1 MALLHQPAVAGDR
14 TVAGFE
20 RIRALVGEWEATQP
34 DGKLMQ
40 VTYEEINGG
49 AIEERYRSEDPMWWN
64 MSTVYHLDNDRI
76 MMTHYCSWGN
86 HPRMTVTVPE
96 GEVNTLDFRFL
107 DMTYTRPENGY
118 MKHVSFQFRDKDHFT
133 HRWVWHEQ
141 DKETR
146 KDKETPLSLTLVR
159 KKQPGDSRVSLKTFE
174 D

>member
-1 MALLHQPAVAGDR
+1 
-14 TVAGFE
+14 
-20 RIRALVGEWEATQP
+20 
-34 DGKLMQ
+34 
-40 VTYEEINGG
+40 
-49 AIEERYRSEDPMWWN
+49 
-64 MSTVYHLDNDRI
+64 
-76 MMTHYCSWGN
+76 
-86 HPRMTVTVPE
+86 MTVTVPE